1 MTMPPIYVT
10 AEIRQI
16 EQGFIAANPDVSLM
30 ERAGLAAA
38 EKARDMLRDGFRVL
52 VVCGPGNN
60 GGDGLVVARHLR
72 VWGYQVTTVLLG
84 DAAKLPAD
92 AAKAYQQFVAA
103 DETIVP
109 QIPNG
114 RHWDLIVDSLLGIG
128 LGRAVEGAFAN
139 AIEQINA
146 SHTPVL
152 SIDIPSGLD
161 SDTGNVRGIA
171 INATETITFI
181 GLKPGLLTADG
192 KDHVG
197 RLTVASLD
205 INVEEFVEPHGR
217 LLDQT
222 TVTRYLPRRRW
233 NSHKGSFGSV
243 GIMGGAEGMQ
253 GAAALAGR
261 AALKLG
267 AGRVYVGTLAK
278 SASGYD
284 PIQPELMWRDAE
296 ALLSLDHLTTL
307 VAGPGMGQSHEA
319 RALLVRLLEMQMPL
333 TLDAD
338 ALNLIAAD
346 EPLQVALATREHE
359 TILTPHPA
367 EAARLLGSDTAMVQ
381 GNRIAAALELAERF
395 QTMVALKGA
404 GTICATPA
412 GNWFINPTGNPGMAS
427 AGTGDVLSGI
437 VGALLAQG
445 LKAEEAL
452 TLGVYL
458 HGAAADALVDG
469 GIGPVGLA
477 ASEIIEEAR
486 RLLNLWMNVEE

>member
-1 MTMPPIYVT
+1 MSPIYLT

-16 EQGFIAANPDVSLM
+16 EQAFIAANPGVSLM

-38 EKARDMLRDGFRVL
+38 EKARDMLGDGFRVL

-60 GGDGLVVARHLR
+60 GGDGLVVAHHLR
-72 VWGYQVTTVLLG
+72 VCWGYQVTTVLLG
-84 DAAKLPAD
+84 DDAKLPVD
-92 AAKAYQQFVAA
+92 AAAAYGKFVAA
-103 DETIVP
+103 GETVVP
-109 QIPNG
+109 QIPDG
-114 RHWDLIVDSLLGIG
+114 PHWDLIVDALLGIG
-128 LGRAVEGAFAN
+128 LRRAVEGVFAK
-139 AIEQINA
+139 AIERINA
-146 SHTPVL
+146 SCAPVL

-161 SDTGNVRGIA
+161 SDTGNVRGIV

-192 KDHVG
+192 KDHIG
-197 RLTVASLD
+197 RLAVASLD
-205 INVEEFVEPHGR
+205 INVEEFVEPRGR

-222 TVTRYLPRRRW
+222 TVTHYLPRRRW

-243 GIMGGAEGMQ
+243 GILGGAEGMQ

-267 AGRVYVGTLAK
+267 AGRVYLGTLTK
-278 SASGYD
+278 SATGYD
-284 PIQPELMWRDAE
+284 PMQPELMWRDAKT
-296 ALLSLDHLTTL
+296 LLSLGHLTAL

-319 RALLVRLLEMQMPL
+319 RALLVRLLEMQTPL
-333 TLDAD
+333 ALDAD

-346 EPLQVALATREHE
+346 EPSQLALATREHE

-367 EAARLLGSDTAMVQ
+367 EAARLLGSNTATVQ
-381 GNRIAAALELAERF
+381 GNRIEAALELAERF

-404 GTICATPA
+404 GTVCATPA
-412 GNWFINPTGNPGMAS
+412 GHWFINPTGNPGLAS

-437 VGALLAQG
+437 IGALLAQG

-458 HGAAADALVDG
+458 HGAAADALVDR

-477 ASEIIEEAR
+477 ASEIIDEAR
-486 RLLNLWMNVEE
+486 RLLNLWVKGMG